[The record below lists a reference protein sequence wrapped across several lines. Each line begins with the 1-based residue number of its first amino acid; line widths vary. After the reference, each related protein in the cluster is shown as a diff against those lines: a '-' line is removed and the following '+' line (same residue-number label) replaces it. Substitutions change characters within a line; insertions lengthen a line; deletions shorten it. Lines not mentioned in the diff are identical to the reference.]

1 MKITSRTTALVTGAS
16 RGLGRAY
23 ATELARRGADLVLVA
38 RSETAL
44 AELAAELGERH
55 GIRAEVVPA
64 DLADRDAPRAIVDAL
79 DARGVTVDLLVNNA
93 GLGAVGPFL
102 ERPLDRQLLS
112 VEVNVLGLTALSHAL
127 GGRMR
132 ERGAG
137 AIVNIASTAAFQP
150 MPYQAGYAATK
161 AFVLSFGEALA
172 VELRGSGVQVLTAHP
187 GATATS
193 FFDGTS
199 ATMDPRATDAPDF
212 VARRT
217 IDDLERGRT
226 NSYPGRTV
234 MRVATWVPRLLP
246 RDAVARLTGRLNR
259 HLGLHLAS

>member
-44 AELAAELGERH
+44 TELADELGGRH
-55 GIRAEVVPA
+55 GIRAEVIAA
-64 DLADRDAPRAIVDAL
+64 DLADRDAPRAVVGEL

-112 VEVNVLGLTALSHAL
+112 VEVNVLGLTALSHLL

-132 ERGAG
+132 ERGSG
-137 AIVNIASTAAFQP
+137 VIVNVASTAAFQP
-150 MPYQAGYAATK
+150 MPYQASYAATK
-161 AFVLSFGEALA
+161 AFVLSLSEALA
-172 VELRGSGVQVLTAHP
+172 VELRGSGVRVVTAHP
-187 GATATS
+187 GAIATG
-193 FFDGTS
+193 FFDGTT
-199 ATMDPRATDAPDF
+199 ATMDPRVTDAPDF

-217 IDDLERGRT
+217 IDDLERGRV
-226 NSYPGRTV
+226 NSYPGRAL
-234 MRVATWVPRLLP
+234 MRVMTWLPRLLP
-246 RDAVARLTGRLNR
+246 RDAVGRITGRLNR